1 MRIGIFGDL
10 GDTSN
15 SSTTLQHLQANSPDM
30 VLNTG
35 DMVRAL
41 PALAAP
47 LCACTAAMLD
57 PPI

>member
-1 MRIGIFGDL
+1 MGNITTMRIGIFGDL

-15 SSTTLQHLQANSPDM
+15 SSTTLQHLIANSPDM

-41 PALAAP
+41 PAIAASV
-47 LCACTAAMLD
+47 CA
-57 PPI
+57 